1 MSNYEKLYKR
11 YLYKKNEL
19 SFTKEQVIEKILKKF
34 KAEEF
39 SKTEILDLVNDDQ
52 LEYGKIF
59 KCLKIENPQL
69 LSNIF
74 SSEEKNITK
83 MN

>member
-74 SSEEKNITK
+74 RVKRKNITK